1 MQAGQPITSD
11 AILGDLIKILEEMTV
26 DWDTDF
32 SGKICSE
39 TYLKADLGFGSINV
53 VYLIAELQE
62 RYGRRDFLSERLF
75 VVGGKPVLDLKVGDL
90 VEFIV
95 QRLNDGSPDS
105 GSRPR

>member
-1 MQAGQPITSD
+1 MQTGQSITRD
-11 AILGDLIKILEEMTV
+11 AVLGDLIKILEEMTV

-32 SGKICSE
+32 SGKISSE
-39 TYLKADLGFGSINV
+39 TYLKANLGFESINV

-75 VVGGKPVLDLKVGDL
+75 VVDGKPVLDLKVGEL

-95 QRLNDGSPDS
+95 QRLNDGSPGS
-105 GSRPR
+105 GSRPH